1 MLKTVLLLST
11 FSAVTCGPLA
21 KLQARN
27 GLVPWWI
34 PNDISLGPAKE
45 AIKMC
50 HKLGDYTPG
59 TIHSAKNIS
68 NILEFGPI
76 DNVTQILLG
85 LYSENKQFK
94 WLETEEPYDY
104 NNIRPG
110 VEIPDG
116 PTFYVMAYED
126 TPDQKAG
133 EWLPVDGN
141 TEINAVLCNLFK
153 AL

>member
-1 MLKTVLLLST
+1 MLKTFLLLSI
-11 FSAVTCGPLA
+11 FSATTCSPLA

-27 GLVPWWI
+27 GLMPWTI
-34 PNDISLGPAKE
+34 PYGDSPLGPAKE
-45 AIKMC
+45 AIKVC
-50 HKLGDYTPG
+50 HKLDFTPG
-59 TIHSAKNIS
+59 TIHSAKNVS
-68 NILEFGPI
+68 NILDFGPLG
-76 DNVTQILLG
+76 NVTRILLG

-116 PTFYVMAYED
+116 PTFYVMAYEN

-141 TEINAVLCNLFK
+141 TEIDAVLCNLFK
-153 AL
+153 A